1 MARNKEKA
9 GMFKAKE
16 IYLLSGLVKCGECGA
31 SMYGNTRMCG
41 RNKSNYS
48 SYRCSGRANKRES
61 GGIILIVTFWMNFTN
76 DFSPMSQFRGSQHC

>member
-1 MARNKEKA
+1 MTRNKETSGA
-9 GMFKAKE
+9 FRAKE

-48 SYRCSGRANKRES
+48 SYRCSGRANHQGCRNKEVRRDY
-61 GGIILIVTFWMNFTN
+61 LDNFVL
-76 DFSPMSQFRGSQHC
+76 DELYRRLFF